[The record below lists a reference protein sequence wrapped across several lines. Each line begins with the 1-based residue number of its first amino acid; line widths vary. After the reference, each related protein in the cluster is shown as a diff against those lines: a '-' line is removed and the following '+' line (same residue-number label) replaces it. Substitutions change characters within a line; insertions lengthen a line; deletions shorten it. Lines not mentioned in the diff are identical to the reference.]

1 MLQKVNK
8 ISSLLIFFLTFSLNI
23 SLAEDQI
30 YKFKSKNT
38 NFIGSVAKEKDGSK
52 TISFVG
58 IPFAKPPV
66 DDLRWKAPRELDLM
80 PDTFE
85 AKTLPNRCMQVSNF
99 YDSMDGI
106 EGGSIIG
113 SEDCLYLN
121 IYLSE
126 KAYNSKKK
134 LPVMF
139 WIHGGGNTW
148 GYSASNLYTSGDFI
162 MEHDVILVTTNYRLG
177 PFGWFAYSGLNEESD
192 NELDQ
197 SANFGTLDI
206 IKSLEWVNENI
217 SDFNG
222 DPNNI
227 TIFGESAGARNV
239 ISLMTSPLSEDLF
252 QRGISQSGYL
262 GSDSLDFAENN
273 ERAGSKSLLRHLIK
287 SKNRSISDEEISNF
301 MSNQMLSVDLLRTAD
316 ANDIISYYRPR
327 PDAAGLI
334 DVPNV
339 IPDGVVIPNK
349 GIYGAYRDGDMYD
362 KPMIF
367 GSTRDEDKLFM
378 FMNDEYVNR
387 PLSFLSP
394 ISEYLDLYVK
404 PKDPKYYDIYAKYMA
419 ESWKYGAVDLPSD
432 FTSNYKKSNVYAYR
446 FRALYKNGTV
456 LGKFCLRWESK

>member
-8 ISSLLIFFLTFSLNI
+8 ILSLLIFFLTFSLNI

-106 EGGSIIG
+106 EGSSIIG

-177 PFGWFAYSGLNEESD
+177 PFGWFAFSGLNEDSN

-227 TIFGESAGARNV
+227 TIFGGSAGARNV

-287 SKNRSISDEEISNF
+287 SKNTSISDEEISNF

-432 FTSNYKKSNVYAYR
+432 FTSNSVSYTHLTLPTKLSV
-446 FRALYKNGTV
+446 
-456 LGKFCLRWESK
+456 